1 MDATTG
7 ALIGVSATLGVLIL
21 LSVLRIVYLGFGPAY
36 EAGPMT
42 KNIFNFNLLN
52 WFRILY
58 YFLPYGLF
66 LFGIIYDGL
75 IRKIKFFPAG
85 FVGLINV
92 YLNSLISYGIS
103 KTSSEDSDVCGIPGM
118 SKWGSSIAPQNI
130 VFTTTILSY
139 IASYITASQSDSTY
153 SGAAWG
159 GVGIVFLIQLGM
171 YYNNE
176 CYSSKPSGGWLFS
189 FLGSITPP
197 LYALFGGLLVGGLA
211 GYGFSNL
218 QGDSSGVGLESE
230 QKQVLT
236 SGKGPAMAPTSGTPG
251 AGKCSSTSN
260 DDQFVCEAYKNGELV
275 TSTIVE

>member
-1 MDATTG
+1 
-7 ALIGVSATLGVLIL
+7 
-21 LSVLRIVYLGFGPAY
+21 
-36 EAGPMT
+36 MT

-85 FVGLINV
+85 FIGLINV
-92 YLNSLISYGIS
+92 YLNSLLSTIFG
-103 KTSSEDSDVCGIPGM
+103 KTTIDADICGIPGM
-118 SKWGSSIAPQNI
+118 SGWGSSLAPQNI
-130 VFTTTILSY
+130 LFSTTVLSY
-139 IASYITASQSDSTY
+139 IASYITASQSDSAY

-159 GVGIVFLIQLGM
+159 SVGIVFLIQVYA
-171 YYNNE
+171 YYQNK
-176 CYSSKPSGGWLFS
+176 CYTSKLTTVSGVSTSGWIGDFA
-189 FLGSITPP
+189 GSITP
-197 LYALFGGLLVGGLA
+197 LIYALSGGLLVGG
-211 GYGFSNL
+211 GFGVL
-218 QGDSSGVGLESE
+218 FQKYVTGDTAGVGLSSE

-236 SGKGPAMAPTSGTPG
+236 SGKGPAMAPTSSTPG
-251 AGKCSSTSN
+251 AGKCSSTDS